1 MARDMR
7 TDAILI
13 REFAPADYDRVMEIW
28 TAGRLPVKPQGRDSR
43 ALIEKQVRQ
52 RNVMFLV
59 AEADGRVIGTVLATH
74 DGRKGWINRL
84 AVDASRRRR
93 GLGRRL
99 VLEAERRLAEAGMEI
114 FACLIE
120 EENTVSMAV
129 FESLGYKKHPEII
142 YFAKRKHPEV

>member
-7 TDAILI
+7 TGAILI

-43 ALIEKQVRQ
+43 ALMEKQVRQ

>member
-1 MARDMR
+1 MR

-43 ALIEKQVRQ
+43 AQIEKQVRQ

-84 AVDASRRRR
+84 AVDVSRRRR

-99 VLEAERRLAEAGMEI
+99 VLEAERRLAKAGLEI

-120 EENTVSMAV
+120 EENAVSMAV

>member
-1 MARDMR
+1 MTRDTR

-13 REFAPADYDRVMEIW
+13 REFASADYDRIMEIW

-43 ALIEKQVRQ
+43 AQIEKQVRQ
-52 RNVMFLV
+52 RNVTFLV

-99 VLEAERRLAEAGMEI
+99 VLEAERRLAKAGLEI

>member
-1 MARDMR
+1 MTRDTR

-13 REFAPADYDRVMEIW
+13 REFASADYDRIMEIW
-28 TAGRLPVKPQGRDSR
+28 TAGPLPVKPQGRDSR
-43 ALIEKQVRQ
+43 AQIEKQVRQ
-52 RNVMFLV
+52 RNVTFLV

-99 VLEAERRLAEAGMEI
+99 VLEAERRLAKAGLEI

-120 EENTVSMAV
+120 EENAVSMAV

-142 YFAKRKHPEV
+142 YFTKRKHPEV